1 MTDFTS
7 ETADAYAD
15 RVDRRFR
22 RLLDQGLTEPGER
35 ERLIARHTAAGFPVT
50 PEEFDKIGNG
60 EGLSAIVADLYAS
73 LIATCPPA
81 LQSFC
86 ADHVRVR
93 GVPSFTIE
101 GAVFASSQGNYCV
114 LVTTALMTFL
124 SKIKKLIFAEH
135 DLSIIEHC
143 NRYPVDALTLEL
155 LREMRTEVVANYRR
169 GEPRGPLLL
178 LDLQRSAPM
187 QIMLAFQERFI
198 VAHEIGHLLAD
209 FLLKSLLANTLH
221 PSFGPA
227 RHRSEFMADLLGFAL
242 ARLGDRDMAE
252 PPADAPWSPDVMRI
266 SAICEFFEILEMGRA
281 TATLSHPAP
290 YDRATNILAT
300 FFGDHF
306 ADHYCRW
313 RSDEIAHLDWRA
325 CGEAGIQPS
334 TIGRMI
340 EALLT
345 DHALFQQLLELVT
358 TKGTDALKEI
368 AARHPHRA

>member
-1 MTDFTS
+1 MADDAS
-7 ETADAYAD
+7 ETADAFAD
-15 RVDRRFR
+15 RIDARFR
-22 RLLDQGLTEPGER
+22 RLLDQGTVEPAER
-35 ERLIARHTAAGFPVT
+35 ERLIARHAAAGFPVT
-50 PEEFDKIGNG
+50 PEAFDRIGNG
-60 EGLSAIVADLYAS
+60 EGMSTIVADLYAS
-73 LIATCPPA
+73 ILASCPPG

-101 GAVFASSQGNYCV
+101 GAVFASREGHYCV

-155 LREMRTEVVANYRR
+155 LREMRAEVIANYRR
-169 GEPRGPLLL
+169 GEPRSPLLL

-187 QIMLAFQERFI
+187 QIMLNFQERFI

-209 FLLKSLLANTLH
+209 FLLTSLLANTLH

-242 ARLGDRDMAE
+242 ARMGDRDMAE
-252 PPADAPWSPDVMRI
+252 PPADAPWLPDVVRI

-281 TATLSHPAP
+281 SATLSHPAP

-306 ADHYCRW
+306 ADHYSQW
-313 RSDEIAHLDWRA
+313 RSGAFDHLDWNA
-325 CGEAGIQPS
+325 CCEAGIQPS
-334 TIGRMI
+334 RIGHMI
-340 EALLT
+340 AAILT
-345 DHALFQQLLELVT
+345 DHALFQKLLDLVT
-358 TKGTDALKEI
+358 TKGPDALKEI
-368 AARHPHRA
+368 AARGAPPA

>member
-1 MTDFTS
+1 VTDFTS
-7 ETADAYAD
+7 ETADAYAE
-15 RVDRRFR
+15 RVDKRFR
-22 RLLDQGLTEPGER
+22 HLLDQGLTEPDER
-35 ERLIARHTAAGFPVT
+35 ERLIARHAAAGFPLT

-60 EGLSAIVADLYAS
+60 EGLSAIVLNLYES

-81 LQSFC
+81 LKSFC

-101 GAVFASSQGNYCV
+101 GAVFASHHGNYCV
-114 LVTTALMTFL
+114 VVTTALMIFL
-124 SKIKKLIFAEH
+124 SKVKKFIFAEH

-155 LREMRTEVVANYRR
+155 LHEMRAEVVANYRR
-169 GEPRGPLLL
+169 GEPRGPILL

-209 FLLKSLLANTLH
+209 FLLRSLLSNALH

-227 RHRSEFMADLLGFAL
+227 QHRSEFMADLLGFAL
-242 ARLGDRDMAE
+242 TRLGDPTKAE
-252 PPADAPWSPDVMRI
+252 TSEDAPWLPDTVRI

-290 YDRATNILAT
+290 YDRSTNILAT

-306 ADHYCRW
+306 ADHYRQW
-313 RSDEIAHLDWRA
+313 RSGQILQLDWRA
-325 CGEAGIQPS
+325 CVEAGIQPS
-334 TIGRMI
+334 LIGRTI
-340 EALLT
+340 EAMLT
-345 DHALFQQLLELVT
+345 DHALFQQLVDLVS
-358 TKGTDALKEI
+358 TKGADALKEI
-368 AARHPHRA
+368 AAGHS

>member
-7 ETADAYAD
+7 ETADAYAN

-22 RLLDQGLTEPGER
+22 RLLDQGLTEPSER
-35 ERLIARHTAAGFPVT
+35 ERLMARHAAAGFPVT

-124 SKIKKLIFAEH
+124 SKIKKFIFAEH
-135 DLSIIEHC
+135 DLSMVEHC
-143 NRYPVDALTLEL
+143 NRYPVDALTLQL
-155 LREMRTEVVANYRR
+155 LREMRAEVVANYRR
-169 GEPRGPLLL
+169 GEPRGPILL
-178 LDLQRSAPM
+178 LDLQRSVPM
-187 QIMLAFQERFI
+187 QVMLTFQERFI

-227 RHRSEFMADLLGFAL
+227 RHRSEFMADLIGFAL
-242 ARLGDRDMAE
+242 ARLGDRDFAE
-252 PPADAPWSPDVMRI
+252 PPAVAPWSPDVVRI

-290 YDRATNILAT
+290 YDRTTNILAT

-306 ADHYCRW
+306 ADHYSQW
-313 RSDEIAHLDWRA
+313 RSGEIKHLDWGA
-325 CGEAGIQPS
+325 CCEAGIQPS
-334 TIGRMI
+334 MIGRMI
-340 EALLT
+340 EVLLI
-345 DHALFQQLLELVT
+345 DHALFQQLLELVN
-358 TKGTDALKEI
+358 TKGANALKEI
-368 AARHPHRA
+368 AARHP

>member
-7 ETADAYAD
+7 ETADAYAE

-22 RLLDQGLTEPGER
+22 HLLDQGLTEPNER
-35 ERLIARHTAAGFPVT
+35 ERLIARHAAAGFPLT

-60 EGLSAIVADLYAS
+60 EGLSTIVANLYES
-73 LIATCPPA
+73 LIATGPPA

-101 GAVFASSQGNYCV
+101 GAVFASSHGNYCV
-114 LVTTALMTFL
+114 VVTTALMIFL
-124 SKIKKLIFAEH
+124 SKVKKFIFAEH

-143 NRYPVDALTLEL
+143 NRYPVDALSLEL
-155 LREMRTEVVANYRR
+155 LREMRAEVVANYRR
-169 GEPRGPLLL
+169 GEPRGPILL
-178 LDLQRSAPM
+178 LDLQRSAPI
-187 QIMLAFQERFI
+187 QIMLTFQERFI

-209 FLLKSLLANTLH
+209 FLLKSLLGNALH

-242 ARLGDRDMAE
+242 ARLASRDMVK
-252 PPADAPWSPDVMRI
+252 PPKDGRWLADEVRI
-266 SAICEFFEILEMGRA
+266 SAICELFEILEMGRA

-306 ADHYCRW
+306 AVHYSQW
-313 RSDEIAHLDWRA
+313 RSGEIAHLDWRA

-334 TIGRMI
+334 MIGQMI
-340 EALLT
+340 QALLT
-345 DHALFQQLLELVT
+345 DHALFQQLLDLVN
-358 TKGTDALKEI
+358 TKGADALGKI
-368 AARHPHRA
+368 AALHPPTA